1 MQTQAVESEA
11 TTFKAC
17 KLAYI
22 FLLALLLAACSSAPS
37 ATPTPPVTP
46 PPPRVEEITFQSGAF
61 TLVGDLVL
69 PEGTGPFPVIISV
82 PGSEPGERE
91 GRWPMSEL
99 MWRAGYATFSWDAPG
114 KGESTGVIDQSQVI
128 AQRAQ
133 ILLDGIEVMKAHP
146 RIDPEWIG
154 LSGSSQGGYVMPR
167 ALAQSEDIA
176 FMICVSCPGMAGNDQ
191 MAYQIVV
198 MALCNAS
205 SGESM
210 SQITPLLSELKAAA
224 AYDTYEEYLHY
235 RQVLDAVAQLAH
247 ASTGDR
253 PPMSEETWDENPMI
267 PQTYWNPIEVIEQTD
282 IPILSIFGDLD
293 RNMDPIQAEYA
304 YRKALEQASN
314 PLSRV
319 EVFSG
324 ANHGMLVSKTGC
336 MDEWQQILEQYTQS
350 QGYAS
355 LSEFEQAI
363 KKDPYRP
370 GWYSDFPFAPGV
382 LDLVEEWLRD
392 LRDSH

>member
-46 PPPRVEEITFQSGAF
+46 RPPRVEEITFQSGAF

-210 SQITPLLSELKAAA
+210 NQIMPLLSELKAAA

-235 RQVLDAVAQLAH
+235 R
-247 ASTGDR
+247 
-253 PPMSEETWDENPMI
+253 
-267 PQTYWNPIEVIEQTD
+267 
-282 IPILSIFGDLD
+282 
-293 RNMDPIQAEYA
+293 
-304 YRKALEQASN
+304 
-314 PLSRV
+314 
-319 EVFSG
+319 
-324 ANHGMLVSKTGC
+324 
-336 MDEWQQILEQYTQS
+336 
-350 QGYAS
+350 
-355 LSEFEQAI
+355 
-363 KKDPYRP
+363 
-370 GWYSDFPFAPGV
+370 
-382 LDLVEEWLRD
+382 
-392 LRDSH
+392 